1 MLFPLFANSQGLNNS
16 FDFDQKD
23 IAELFKAEKMEV
35 YKFPILFNKQESTF
49 NYVFYYYKDGK
60 FVDSV
65 NYLAALKEQLPPS
78 VDLSV
83 YLPHTEDSGE
93 NVFRVYI
100 KYDDDKANI
109 SLNLNGFSTNQAF
122 DFNQQIKGSRAM
134 VEKQILEENKNP
146 IFLKRIRLLT
156 IYGIQK
162 GELHCAMED
171 TNEELKERMNELIVL
186 YIEPVK

>member
-83 YLPHTEDSGE
+83 YLPHT
-93 NVFRVYI
+93 
-100 KYDDDKANI
+100 
-109 SLNLNGFSTNQAF
+109 
-122 DFNQQIKGSRAM
+122 
-134 VEKQILEENKNP
+134 
-146 IFLKRIRLLT
+146 
-156 IYGIQK
+156 
-162 GELHCAMED
+162 
-171 TNEELKERMNELIVL
+171 
-186 YIEPVK
+186 